1 MLLRPCSG
9 DSPPRLAIGNGA
21 LPVPTGLMKPQQES
35 GIFCAFQALR
45 VLTGI
50 TRIPQSLRVSVA
62 WSASWPCFFYSL
74 FLVFG
79 LYLFLRVSVRH
90 REFVLVI
97 AK

>member
-50 TRIPQSLRVSVA
+50 TRIPAVPACISGLVGVVAVFFLFVVSCV
-62 WSASWPCFFYSL
+62 WLIPVPTS
-74 FLVFG
+74 
-79 LYLFLRVSVRH
+79 
-90 REFVLVI
+90 
-97 AK
+97 

>member
-1 MLLRPCSG
+1 MFLRPCSG
-9 DSPPRLAIGNGA
+9 DGPPWLAIGNGA

-50 TRIPQSLRVSVA
+50 TRIPAVPACISGLVGVVA
-62 WSASWPCFFYSL
+62 VFFYSL

>member
-21 LPVPTGLMKPQQES
+21 LPVPTGLIKPQQES

-50 TRIPQSLRVSVA
+50 TRILAVPACISGLVGVVA
-62 WSASWPCFFYSL
+62 VL
-74 FLVFG
+74 FLFV
-79 LYLFLRVSVRH
+79 VSCVWLIP
-90 REFVLVI
+90 VPTS
-97 AK
+97 